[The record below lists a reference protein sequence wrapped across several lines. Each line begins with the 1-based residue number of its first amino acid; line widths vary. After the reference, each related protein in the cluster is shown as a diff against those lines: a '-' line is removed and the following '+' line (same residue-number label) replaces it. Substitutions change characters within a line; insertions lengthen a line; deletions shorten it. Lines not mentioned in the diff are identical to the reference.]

1 MPQQD
6 TADLAVNPTSADG
19 RIYPSLYDNTDTT
32 FGAVALGLLVVFS
45 LQALIVYM
53 YRISK
58 ADHAYL
64 TWFATGLVAWV
75 VGIYV
80 ADMLIAG
87 PDTELL
93 SKQERIGILDFVKS
107 TCLMVFSYY
116 FGLKAQTPE
125 EKSPT

>member
-1 MPQQD
+1 MPRTTTAEDAFD
-6 TADLAVNPTSADG
+6 TVPRS
-19 RIYPSLYDNTDTT
+19 YPSLYDRADTT
-32 FGAVALGLLVVFS
+32 LGAVGIGLLIVFS

-53 YRISK
+53 YRISR

-75 VGIYV
+75 VGVYV

-87 PDTELL
+87 PDTDLL
-93 SKQERIGILDFVKS
+93 SEQERIGILDFVKS

-125 EKSPT
+125 EKPPA